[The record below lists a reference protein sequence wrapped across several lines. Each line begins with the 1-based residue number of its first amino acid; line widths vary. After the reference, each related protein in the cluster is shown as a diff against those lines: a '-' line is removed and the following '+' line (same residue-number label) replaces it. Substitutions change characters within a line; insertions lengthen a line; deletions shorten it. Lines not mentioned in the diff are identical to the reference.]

1 MERIG
6 HILREYLQE
15 LGIEKSIKQ
24 YEAFSLWPHVVG
36 EKISAITE
44 PFKISKG
51 TLFVRVKN
59 ASWRNE
65 LIFLKPTLIKKL
77 NKHLNDCI
85 IKEIIFK

>member
-1 MERIG
+1 MEKLD
-6 HILREYLQE
+6 HILQAYLRE
-15 LGIEKSIKQ
+15 LGIEKFIKQ
-24 YEAFSLWPHVVG
+24 YEALFLWPHVVG

-44 PFKISKG
+44 PFRISKG

-65 LIFLKPTLIKKL
+65 LMFLKPMLIQKL
-77 NKHLNDCI
+77 NQHLNACI